1 MNIFITFAI
10 LFTFLFVLYLV
21 RDVCS
26 FIYNKTSKHTSLIVP
41 VIMAFLASL
50 FWGVCL

>member
-21 RDVCS
+21 RDVVQS
-26 FIYNKTSKHTSLIVP
+26 IYNRHRHTSLIVP